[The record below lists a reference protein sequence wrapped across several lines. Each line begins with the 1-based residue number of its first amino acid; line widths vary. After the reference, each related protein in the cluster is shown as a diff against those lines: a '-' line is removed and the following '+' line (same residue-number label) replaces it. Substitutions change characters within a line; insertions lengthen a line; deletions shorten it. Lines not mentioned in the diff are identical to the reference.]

1 MSRKEE
7 SGGSAKALLF
17 LRREGRRG
25 EGSMAEGNNITAALE
40 QIKNV
45 KLNLSI
51 DNGQVAKLRKS
62 LRDDN
67 VKKGI

>member
-1 MSRKEE
+1 
-7 SGGSAKALLF
+7 
-17 LRREGRRG
+17 
-25 EGSMAEGNNITAALE
+25 MAEGNNITAALE

-51 DNGQVAKLRKS
+51 DNGQIGKLRKS

-67 VKKGI
+67 AKKAI

>member
-1 MSRKEE
+1 
-7 SGGSAKALLF
+7 
-17 LRREGRRG
+17 
-25 EGSMAEGNNITAALE
+25 MAEGNNIRAALE

-51 DNGQVAKLRKS
+51 DNGQIAKLRKS